1 LGLRKLAQVE
11 NRFNR
16 RTAPSRVRVA
26 SWVLVG
32 LGVLAIAAAAYPL
45 YREAERAP
53 ALAQRHDAAVTVAL
67 PPLSTPLRAPERASP
82 PAPDIAPP
90 PARAGD
96 QEPSD
101 PAPLARWLQA
111 RATQGEALAQYRL
124 GMLYALGKGGVEK
137 DYARAE
143 PLLRAAA
150 ESGLAEAQYDYAVLW
165 EKGLGVPQDS
175 GRAAMWLGKAAAQG
189 NASAALSL
197 GYAFAKGVGVQPS
210 MADAAQWFRRAAES
224 GMVDAQYNLAYL
236 YEHGEGVTRSAV
248 DAYAWYSIA
257 AARGDDAAQQAAER
271 VAKSLSP
278 SRLKA
283 AQSLVSELQG
293 AIKGGR

>member
-1 LGLRKLAQVE
+1 LRRLARVE
-11 NRFNR
+11 SRFNR
-16 RTAPSRVRVA
+16 RPAPSRVRVA
-26 SWVLVG
+26 SWVLLG
-32 LGVLAIAAAAYPL
+32 LGVLAIATTAYAL
-45 YREAERAP
+45 YREAERAR
-53 ALAQRHDAAVTVAL
+53 ALVNRHDAAVTVAL
-67 PPLSTPLRAPERASP
+67 PLPSATVPVPEPATP
-82 PAPDIAPP
+82 PAPAIAPAP
-90 PARAGD
+90 EQGAD

-101 PAPLARWLQA
+101 PAQLARWLEPH
-111 RATQGEALAQYRL
+111 ATQGEALAQYRL